1 MTADQGAVRPLHEIA
16 KEIGGDWPNTYL
28 GAYPYLNAMRELDK
42 ITDQYGADTARSIV
56 SYFLSNA
63 QSWRGE
69 TARRVKA
76 ELKAMLG
83 R

>member
-16 KEIGGDWPNTYL
+16 KEIGDSWQPSNY
-28 GAYPYLNAMRELDK
+28 AARPYLNAMRELDK

-76 ELKAMLG
+76 ELRAMLG